1 MLKETDLIE
10 GHKYI
15 SKTGDIR
22 KDLLGKREVFKIY
35 HSDGLVTYCE
45 VKERRNKKS
54 CSIVATM
61 KTVSI
66 KSFLKWAAVD
76 ITKKNGE

>member
-15 SKTGDIR
+15 AKTGKITKR
-22 KDLLGKREVFKIY
+22 LLGKREIFKIY
-35 HSDGLVTYCE
+35 PDDGLVTYCE
-45 VKERRNKKS
+45 VKERRNKCS
-54 CSIVATM
+54 CSIVATL

-66 KSFLKWAAVD
+66 KSFLRWAGKD
-76 ITKKNGE
+76 ITKE